1 MNSRAKITFLT
12 IVGVTTVPR
21 STAGLA
27 ERNGALSTRAEG
39 LEAGAEVTGALGWYR
54 GAATVWG
61 GVTLGQDRI
70 LWAGRDLQGRTH
82 DPGTPQLLWKTE
94 RHKSRLG

>member
-1 MNSRAKITFLT
+1 MHLSAKITFLT
-12 IVGVTTVPR
+12 IIDVTTVPR

-27 ERNGALSTRAEG
+27 ERNGALSARAVG
-39 LEAGAEVTGALGWYR
+39 LVAGTEVTGALGCYR

-70 LWAGRDLQGRTH
+70 LWAGRYLQGGTH
-82 DPGTPQLLWKTE
+82 DPSTPQLLWKTE
-94 RHKSRLG
+94 TDTNQG